1 MIKLVTDCDACI
13 HKTICK
19 YKDNAKADMNKL
31 KNMNYGTGLND
42 DYDWE
47 TISDS
52 RHVNVT
58 FACSDYKNG
67 QISIERR

>member
-1 MIKLVTDCDACI
+1 
-13 HKTICK
+13 
-19 YKDNAKADMNKL
+19 MNKL
-31 KNMNYGTGLND
+31 KNMNYGTGPND